1 MFVLTVTQMCSVKN
15 VFLIISQNSQENTC
29 ARVSFWV
36 SLLKKRI
43 WHRCFPVKFVKFI
56 RKSFLQ
62 NTSGLPLVIKI
73 RKSSHGFWEI
83 FRKSNR
89 HVFFHAENITLVFL
103 LCTSFSTVDKI
114 LWKKRIHLRY
124 FLKNYFLFILN
135 IIEIQ

>member
-1 MFVLTVTQMCSVKN
+1 MFVLAVAQTFSVKK
-15 VFLIISQNSQENTC
+15 FLVISQNSQKNTC
-29 ARVSFWV
+29 ARVTFWI

-43 WHRCFPVKFVKFI
+43 WHRSFPANFVKFR
-56 RKSFLQ
+56 RKPFLQ
-62 NTSGLPLVIKI
+62 NNSGRPLVIET
-73 RKSSHGFWEI
+73 RKSSHDFWEI

-124 FLKNYFLFILN
+124 FLKKYFLFILN